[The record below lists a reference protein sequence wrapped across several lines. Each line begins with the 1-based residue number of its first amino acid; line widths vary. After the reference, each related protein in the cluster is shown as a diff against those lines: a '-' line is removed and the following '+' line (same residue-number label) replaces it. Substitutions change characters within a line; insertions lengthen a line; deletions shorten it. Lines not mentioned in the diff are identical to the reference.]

1 MLSTLSSITSLSG
14 LVTANASKTNAATSQ
29 TSTEGAAAMG
39 FAALLAR
46 LGASTASQD
55 SNSGGTAL
63 TLPGD
68 SAQRELALK
77 DLSDDLDALAAWM
90 MAQSRTQQNGV
101 TTEPGNAGTGLDLGK
116 LAEKLNTLL
125 SEFDKAYG
133 ANTREV
139 LLKNAAML
147 PEVAL
152 PENSAKAGQAF
163 LGMARVLI
171 GLEPSTAQ
179 TPPAANTVAAG
190 AQPVELRNSAAS
202 KGASDQ
208 AQQAVTQATTQ
219 TTGETRAPV
228 TFQELLNLRPAE
240 TQQIQ
245 PSSPTPSGTS
255 NSPAPQQQPQVS
267 GFAANLVGQIKG
279 TQIAE
284 GTTRVELSPRGL
296 GGIEI
301 DLSRDDEGTLKVTVR
316 AENPSVMGALRDNR
330 EALLLALRDSGVSLE
345 NNSLGFEDFG
355 QGNRKTNEPSE
366 QISIAIGET
375 EEEAATPEAVS
386 AAVGEGRVDII
397 T

>member
-1 MLSTLSSITSLSG
+1 MLSTLSSITSLPG
-14 LVTANASKTNAATSQ
+14 LASASASKTSSTTSL
-29 TSTEGAAAMG
+29 TSTEGTAAMG

-55 SNSGGTAL
+55 PNTGGATL
-63 TLPGD
+63 KLPGD
-68 SAQRELALK
+68 STQREFALK
-77 DLSDDLDALAAWM
+77 DLADDLDALAAWM
-90 MAQSRTQQNGV
+90 IAQTGTQQNTV
-101 TTEPGNAGTGLDLGK
+101 TTEPGDTGTGLDIGK

-163 LGMARVLI
+163 FGMARVLI
-171 GLEPSTAQ
+171 GLEPSAAPTA
-179 TPPAANTVAAG
+179 PALSSVAAS
-190 AQPVELRNSAAS
+190 AQPVELRSSTAS
-202 KGASDQ
+202 KVASDQ
-208 AQQAVTQATTQ
+208 AQQAVTQTASQSTS
-219 TTGETRAPV
+219 ETRHPV
-228 TFQELLNLRPAE
+228 TFQELLNLRPVEA
-240 TQQIQ
+240 QQTQ
-245 PSSPTPSGTS
+245 PSSPSPSSAS
-255 NSPAPQQQPQVS
+255 NGPTPQQQPQVS

-279 TQIAE
+279 TQIAD

-355 QGNRKTNEPSE
+355 QGNRNANEPSE
-366 QISIAIGET
+366 QISIVMGET
-375 EEEAATPEAVS
+375 EEEAATPEAMT
-386 AAVGEGRVDII
+386 ATVGEGRVDII

>member
-1 MLSTLSSITSLSG
+1 MLSTLSSITSLPG
-14 LVTANASKTNAATSQ
+14 LASASASKTNSTTSQ
-29 TSTEGAAAMG
+29 TSTEGTAAMG

-55 SNSGGTAL
+55 PNTGGATL
-63 TLPGD
+63 KLPGD
-68 SAQRELALK
+68 STQREFALK
-77 DLSDDLDALAAWM
+77 DLADDLDVLAAWM
-90 MAQSRTQQNGV
+90 MAQIGTQQNAV
-101 TTEPGNAGTGLDLGK
+101 TTEPGDTGTGLDLGK

-171 GLEPSTAQ
+171 GLEPSAAPTA
-179 TPPAANTVAAG
+179 PAVSTVAAS
-190 AQPVELRNSAAS
+190 AQPVDLRSSTAS
-202 KGASDQ
+202 KAASDQ
-208 AQQAVTQATTQ
+208 AQQAVTQTAPQ
-219 TTGETRAPV
+219 STGETRSPV
-228 TFQELLNLRPAE
+228 TFQELLNLRPVE
-240 TQQIQ
+240 TQQTQ
-245 PSSPTPSGTS
+245 PSSPAPSSAS
-255 NSPAPQQQPQVS
+255 NGPTPQQQPQVS

-279 TQIAE
+279 TQIAD

-366 QISIAIGET
+366 QISIVIGET
-375 EEEAATPEAVS
+375 EEEAATPEAMT
-386 AAVGEGRVDII
+386 ATVGEGRVDII